1 MVRLHVSWRHGWQVA
16 ALGLALALA
25 GACNKE
31 DKKANAPGDKT
42 AEKGDKPGVASSGSS
57 AAVDD
62 LTLLPLD
69 SELVL
74 GINFAQ
80 VQQSSLWKQFVE
92 PKLMSGDVQAKFA
105 EFKAKCDFDPM
116 ASFKSMSVGLKGLG
130 TDKPDGVVVMH
141 GIDKTKALA
150 CIDKTKAELTKDGGE
165 VTRDGD
171 VVLVKG
177 KNNEQF
183 AVMFVNDNTA
193 VAAIGEKGNTA
204 GVKQVAQG
212 GSTLKSSPPFL
223 DMYGKVKTGDSLWF
237 LLNGNAKIFEKA
249 AGMGV
254 KPKAVFGSLN
264 VTDGLSLDM
273 RMRMDTPDAAAQFA
287 NMGKAQIQQAAKMFD
302 QIDVNADGADVKFLV
317 VLSNQ
322 KLQALIAQVG
332 GMLGGIGGMGK

>member
-1 MVRLHVSWRHGWQVA
+1 MVRIRHGWQVA
-16 ALGLALALA
+16 ALGLALSLA
-25 GACNKE
+25 GACNKDE
-31 DKKANAPGDKT
+31 KKANAPGDKT
-42 AEKGDKPGVASSGSS
+42 AEKGDKPSGGPSGSS
-57 AAVDD
+57 GAVDD

-80 VQQSSLWKQFVE
+80 VTQSSLWKQFVE

-116 ASFKSMSVGLKGLG
+116 ASFKNMSLGLKGLG

-141 GIDKTKALA
+141 GVDKTKALA
-150 CIDKTKAELTKDGGE
+150 CIDKTKADLTKDGGE

-183 AVMFVNDNTA
+183 AVTFVNDSTA
-193 VAAIGEKGNTA
+193 VAAIGEKGNAA
-204 GVKQVAQG
+204 GVKVVAQG
-212 GSTLKSSPPFL
+212 GSTLKASPPFL

-237 LLNGNAKIFEKA
+237 LINGNSKIFDKA
-249 AGMGV
+249 GAMGV

-273 RMRMDTPDAAAQFA
+273 RMRMDTPDAASQFA
-287 NMGKAQIQQAAKMFD
+287 NMGKTQIQQAAKMFD
-302 QIDVNADGADVKFLV
+302 QVDITSDGADVKITV
-317 VLSNQ
+317 VLSHQ
-322 KLQALIAQVG
+322 KLQALIQQVG
-332 GMLGGIGGMGK
+332 GMFGGLGGMGK